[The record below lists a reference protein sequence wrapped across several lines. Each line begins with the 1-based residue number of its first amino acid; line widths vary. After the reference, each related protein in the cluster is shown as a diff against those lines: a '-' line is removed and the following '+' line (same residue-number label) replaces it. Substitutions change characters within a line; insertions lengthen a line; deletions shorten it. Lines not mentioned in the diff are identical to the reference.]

1 MPPPQFSRR
10 RRRWVHAVKPTEMYC
25 FTDAEITRG
34 LQAVL
39 EECARAAIAAVR
51 TPGDRVTAA
60 ALLPVFLEAARPANV
75 DAWPASH
82 PMHCTKCGRAITDA
96 TGRAL
101 VAIDAVTK
109 DWTCQTCRAPMP

>member
-25 FTDAEITRG
+25 FTDAEIRRG
-34 LQAVL
+34 LDAVL
-39 EECARAAIAAVR
+39 ADKERFGADER
-51 TPGDRVTAA
+51 TFEI
-60 ALLPVFLEAARPANV
+60 FLEAARPANV